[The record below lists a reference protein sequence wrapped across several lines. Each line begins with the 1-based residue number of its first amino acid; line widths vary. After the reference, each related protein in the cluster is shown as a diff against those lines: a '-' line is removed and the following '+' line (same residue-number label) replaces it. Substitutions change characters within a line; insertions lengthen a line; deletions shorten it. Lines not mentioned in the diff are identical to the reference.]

1 MNDLLPNLIF
11 AAGIGQLGILV
22 ASALVPFQLDWKR
35 ELASLPRLHKQMYFI
50 YGGYVVLGIIT
61 LGVTSLVCSEELA
74 SDTVL
79 ARAFCIY
86 ATLFW
91 GVRLSLKAVLDAR
104 PFLTRWW
111 LKLGYHTLTV
121 LFAGITAVFGYATV
135 RGLWFS

>member
-1 MNDLLPNLIF
+1 MNEILPRLIF
-11 AAGIGQLGILV
+11 AAGIGQLGILA

-61 LGVTSLVCSEELA
+61 LGVSSLLYSAELA
-74 SDTVL
+74 TGSGL
-79 ARAFCIY
+79 ARVFCIY

-91 GVRLSLKAVLDAR
+91 GIRLCLQGVLDAR

-111 LKLGYHTLTV
+111 LKCGYHLLTV
-121 LFAGITAVFGYATV
+121 LFAGITIVFGYATI
-135 RGLWFS
+135 RSFLLS

>member
-1 MNDLLPNLIF
+1 MNEILPRLIF
-11 AAGIGQLGILV
+11 AAGIGQLGILT

-61 LGVTSLVCSEELA
+61 LGVSSLMYSAELA
-74 SDTVL
+74 TGSGL
-79 ARAFCIY
+79 ARVFCIY

-91 GVRLSLKAVLDAR
+91 GIRLCLQGVLDAK

-111 LKLGYHTLTV
+111 LKFGYHLLTV
-121 LFAGITAVFGYATV
+121 LFAGITMVVGYATICSFW
-135 RGLWFS
+135 LS

>member
-1 MNDLLPNLIF
+1 MKEVLPELIF

-35 ELASLPRLHKQMYFI
+35 ELSGLTRLHRQMYFI
-50 YGGYVVLGIIT
+50 YGGYVVLGIVM
-61 LGVTSLVCSEELA
+61 LGLTSLLCSSELA
-74 SDTVL
+74 SGSPL

-91 GVRLSLKAVLDAR
+91 GIRLGLQAVLDVK

-111 LKLGYHTLTV
+111 LRLGYHLLTV
-121 LFAGITAVFGYATV
+121 LFASLTVVFGYATFHGV
-135 RGLWFS
+135 